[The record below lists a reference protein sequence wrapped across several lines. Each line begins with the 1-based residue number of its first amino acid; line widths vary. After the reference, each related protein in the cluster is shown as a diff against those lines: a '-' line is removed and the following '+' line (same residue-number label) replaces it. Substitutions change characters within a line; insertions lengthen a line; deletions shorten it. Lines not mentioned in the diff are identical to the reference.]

1 VAKSYT
7 GDSPTASEISLEPR
21 QSYNQV
27 FQLLEQ
33 HHQWFTNSLPLI
45 ASENIPSPAVREA
58 VLSDFGNRYAEGW
71 TGERVYAGCKYIDQV
86 EQVCIDL
93 AKQLFRIDFADVRP
107 ISGVCANLV
116 AYTTFTNPGDTML
129 ALAIPAGG
137 HISMGKKEFGGT
149 AGPVRGLN
157 VEYFPFDTEE
167 MNIDVDA
174 TEKKIQKL
182 AQEGKKPTLAMF
194 GGSVLPFP
202 HPVRELTTIFQQHDS
217 KICFDAA
224 HVAGLVAGGQFQDP
238 LHEGADAM
246 TASTHKTLPGPQGG
260 IILSKAENGERI
272 KKSTFPGNVSNHH
285 LHHLA
290 GKAIMFAEM
299 LAFGREY
306 ASRIVKNSRA
316 LAQALHE
323 RGFQVLGEKKGF
335 TKSHLLVADIT
346 KYGDGK
352 TIEKKLEDANIILN
366 RNLLPYDIK
375 AGRHFEAPGGIRAGV
390 SEVTRLGMKESDMVE
405 IADLMTRVVVKGE
418 DSRRVAADVAEF
430 RKGFQRVQYA
440 FESSKDAYAYIHIR

>member
-1 VAKSYT
+1 M
-7 GDSPTASEISLEPR
+7 EPR
-21 QSYNQV
+21 QSYNRV
-27 FQLLEQ
+27 FELLEA
-33 HHQWFTNSLPLI
+33 HQKWFANSLPLI

-58 VLSDFGNRYAEGW
+58 ILSDFGNRYAEGW
-71 TGERVYAGCKYIDQV
+71 PGERVYAGCKYIDQV
-86 EQVCIDL
+86 EQICIDL
-93 AKQLFRIDFADVRP
+93 AKQLFRVEFADVRP

-116 AYTTFTNPGDTML
+116 AYTTFTTPGDTIL

-149 AGPVRGLN
+149 AGAVRGLN

-167 MNIDVDA
+167 MNIDIDA

-182 AQEGKKPTLAMF
+182 AEEGKKPTLAML

-202 HPVRELTTIFQQHDS
+202 HPVKQLTNTLDEHET

-246 TASTHKTLPGPQGG
+246 TASSHKTLPGPQGG
-260 IILSKAENGERI
+260 LILSKPEHSEKI
-272 KKSTFPGNVSNHH
+272 KKATFPGNVSNHH

-299 LAFGREY
+299 LAFGKEY
-306 ASRIVKNSRA
+306 ASQIVKNSQA
-316 LAQALHE
+316 LAAALHE

-335 TKSHLLVADIT
+335 TRSHLLVADIT
-346 KYGDGK
+346 KFGDGK

-390 SEVTRLGMKESDMVE
+390 SEVTRLGMKESEMDH
-405 IADLMTRVVVKGE
+405 IADLMTRIVVKGE
-418 DSRRVAADVAEF
+418 DPLKVASDVSEF
-430 RKGFQRVQYA
+430 RNNYQRIHYA
-440 FESSKDAYAYIHIR
+440 FETSKEAYNYLHIR

>member
-1 VAKSYT
+1 
-7 GDSPTASEISLEPR
+7 LEPR

-27 FQLLEQ
+27 FELLEQ
-33 HHQWFTNSLPLI
+33 HHHWFANSLPLI

-93 AKQLFRIDFADVRP
+93 AKQLFKADFADVRP

-116 AYTTFTNPGDTML
+116 AYTTFTSPGDTML

-149 AGPVRGLN
+149 AGAVRGLN

-167 MNIDVDA
+167 MNIDIDA

-182 AQEGKKPTLAMF
+182 AEEGKRPTLAMF

-202 HPVRELTTIFQQHDS
+202 HPVRELTTIFQQHES

-260 IILSKAENGERI
+260 IILSKPENGEKI

-306 ASRIVKNSRA
+306 ASQIVKNSRA

-390 SEVTRLGMKESDMVE
+390 SEVTRLGMKEPEMVE
-405 IADLMTRVVVKGE
+405 IAELMTRVVVKG
-418 DSRRVAADVAEF
+418 DDPRSIAADVAEF
-430 RKGFQRVQYA
+430 RKSFQRVQYA
-440 FESSKDAYAYIHIR
+440 FESNKDAYAYLRIR

>member
-1 VAKSYT
+1 MT
-7 GDSPTASEISLEPR
+7 TLTLEPKKMHDR
-21 QSYNQV
+21 V
-27 FQLLEQ
+27 FELLLA
-33 HHQWFTNSLPLI
+33 HHKWFEASLPLI
-45 ASENIPSPAVREA
+45 ASENIPSTAVREA
-58 VLSDFGNRYAEGW
+58 IISDFGNRYAEGW
-71 TGERVYAGCKYIDQV
+71 TGERVYAGCRYIDQV
-86 EQVCIDL
+86 EQICIDL
-93 AKQLFRIDFADVRP
+93 AKELFRVDFADVRP

-116 AYTTFTNPGDTML
+116 AYTTFTNPSDTMM

-149 AGPVRGLN
+149 AGSVRGLN

-167 MNIDVDA
+167 MNIDIDA
-174 TEKKIQKL
+174 AEKKIRKL
-182 AQEGKKPTLAMF
+182 AAEGRKPSLAMF

-202 HPVRELTTIFQQHDS
+202 HPVKELAPILQEHGTKS
-217 KICFDAA
+217 CFDAA

-238 LHEGADAM
+238 MHEGVDAM
-246 TASTHKTLPGPQGG
+246 TCSTHKTLPGPQGG
-260 IILSKAENGERI
+260 LILSHPENAEKI
-272 KKSTFPGNVSNHH
+272 KRATFPGNVSNHH

-299 LAFGREY
+299 LVYGREY
-306 ASRIVKNSRA
+306 AAQIVKNSKA

-323 RGFQVLGEKKGF
+323 LGFKVLGEKKGF

-375 AGRHFEAPGGIRAGV
+375 AGRHFEAPGGIRCGV
-390 SEVTRLGMKESDMVE
+390 SEVTRLGMKESEMEE
-405 IADLMTRVVVKGE
+405 IADLMTRVVVKRE
-418 DSRRVAADVAEF
+418 DVDKVASDVSEF
-430 RKGFQRVQYA
+430 RRGYQKVHYA
-440 FESSKDAYAYIHIR
+440 FETSKDAYTYIHIR

>member
-1 VAKSYT
+1 
-7 GDSPTASEISLEPR
+7 LEPR

-33 HHQWFTNSLPLI
+33 HHQWFANSLPLI

-71 TGERVYAGCKYIDQV
+71 TGERVYAGCRYIDQV

-93 AKQLFRIDFADVRP
+93 AKQLFNVDFADVRP

-116 AYTTFTNPGDTML
+116 AYTTFTSPGNTML

-137 HISMGKKEFGGT
+137 HISMGKREFGGT
-149 AGPVRGLN
+149 AGAVRGLN

-167 MNIDVDA
+167 MNIDTDA
-174 TEKKIQKL
+174 TEKKIKKL
-182 AQEGKKPTLAMF
+182 AEDGKKPTLAMF

-202 HPVRELTTIFQQHDS
+202 HPVRELANILQQHDT

-238 LHEGADAM
+238 LREGADAM

-260 IILSKAENGERI
+260 IILSKPENGEKI

-306 ASRIVKNSRA
+306 ASQIVKNSRA

-335 TKSHLLVADIT
+335 TRSHLLVADIT
-346 KYGDGK
+346 KHGDGK

-390 SEVTRLGMKESDMVE
+390 SEVTRLGMREPEMVE
-405 IADLMTRVVVKGE
+405 IADLMTRIVVKGE
-418 DSRRVAADVAEF
+418 DSRRVATDVAEF
-430 RKGFQRVQYA
+430 RKDFQRVQYA

>member
-1 VAKSYT
+1 M
-7 GDSPTASEISLEPR
+7 EPI
-21 QSYNQV
+21 QSYNKV
-27 FQLLEQ
+27 FELLET
-33 HHQWFTNSLPLI
+33 HQKWFASSLPLI

-58 VLSDFGNRYAEGW
+58 ILSDFGNRYAEGW
-71 TGERVYAGCKYIDQV
+71 PGERVYAGCKYIDQV
-86 EQVCIDL
+86 EQICIDL
-93 AKQLFRIDFADVRP
+93 AKQLFRVDFADVRP

-116 AYTTFTNPGDTML
+116 AYTTFTSPGDTML

-149 AGPVRGLN
+149 AGSVRGLN

-167 MNIDVDA
+167 MNIDIDA

-182 AQEGKKPTLAMF
+182 AEERKKPILAML

-202 HPVRELTTIFQQHDS
+202 HPVKQLADTFQEHET

-224 HVAGLVAGGQFQDP
+224 HVAGLVAGAQFQDP
-238 LHEGADAM
+238 VHEGADAM

-260 IILSKAENGERI
+260 LILSKPENGEKI

-290 GKAIMFAEM
+290 GKAVMFAEM
-299 LAFGREY
+299 MAFGKEY
-306 ASRIVKNSRA
+306 ASQIVKNSRA
-316 LAQALHE
+316 LAAALHE

-335 TKSHLLVADIT
+335 TRSHLLVADIT
-346 KYGDGK
+346 KFGDGK

-375 AGRHFEAPGGIRAGV
+375 AGRHFEAPGGIRCGV
-390 SEVTRLGMKESDMVE
+390 SEVTRLGMKESEMVE
-405 IADLMTRVVVKGE
+405 IADLMTRIVVRGE
-418 DSRRVAADVAEF
+418 DSRKVASDVSEF
-430 RKGFQRVQYA
+430 RRDYQKVHYA
-440 FESSKDAYAYIHIR
+440 FETSKDAYTYIHIR

>member
-1 VAKSYT
+1 MAMQPRESYQ
-7 GDSPTASEISLEPR
+7 R
-21 QSYNQV
+21 V
-27 FQLLEQ
+27 FELLQ
-33 HHQWFTNSLPLI
+33 AHHEWFAGALPLI
-45 ASENIPSPAVREA
+45 ASENIPSPAVKEA
-58 VLSDFGNRYAEGW
+58 ILSDFGNRYAEGW
-71 TGERVYAGCKYIDQV
+71 TGERVYAGCRYIDQV
-86 EQVCIDL
+86 EQICIDL
-93 AKQLFRIDFADVRP
+93 AKQLFGVDFADVRP

-116 AYTTFTNPGDTML
+116 AYTTFTTPGDTMM

-149 AGPVRGLN
+149 AGAVRGLN

-167 MNIDVDA
+167 MNIDIDA
-174 TEKKIQKL
+174 TEKKFQKL
-182 AQEGKKPTLAMF
+182 AQDGKKPTLAMF

-202 HPVRELTTIFQQHDS
+202 HPVKELASTLQQNDT

-260 IILSKAENGERI
+260 IILSKSENGEKI

-299 LAFGREY
+299 LAFGKEY
-306 ASRIVKNSRA
+306 ASQIVKNSRA
-316 LAQALHE
+316 LAQGLHE
-323 RGFQVLGEKKGF
+323 LGFKVLGEKKGF

-390 SEVTRLGMKESDMVE
+390 SEVTRLGMKESEMEE
-405 IADLMTRVVVKGE
+405 IAELMARIVVKGE
-418 DSRRVAADVAEF
+418 ESRRVAKDVTEF
-430 RKGFQRVQYA
+430 RKDFQRVQFA
-440 FESSKDAYAYIHIR
+440 FESSRDAYEYIHIR

>member
-1 VAKSYT
+1 M
-7 GDSPTASEISLEPR
+7 EPR

-116 AYTTFTNPGDTML
+116 AYTTFTSPGDTML

-149 AGPVRGLN
+149 AGAVRGLN

-194 GGSVLPFP
+194 GGSVLPFA

-260 IILSKAENGERI
+260 VILSKSENGEKI

-306 ASRIVKNSRA
+306 ASQIVKNSRA

-418 DSRRVAADVAEF
+418 DSRRVADDVAEF

>member
-1 VAKSYT
+1 
-7 GDSPTASEISLEPR
+7 LEPR

-116 AYTTFTNPGDTML
+116 AYTTFTSPGDTML

-149 AGPVRGLN
+149 AGAVRGLN

-260 IILSKAENGERI
+260 VILSKSENGEKI

-299 LAFGREY
+299 LAFGKEY
-306 ASRIVKNSRA
+306 ASQIVKNSQA

-418 DSRRVAADVAEF
+418 DSRRVADDVAEF

>member
-1 VAKSYT
+1 MT
-7 GDSPTASEISLEPR
+7 TLTLEPKKMHDR
-21 QSYNQV
+21 V
-27 FQLLEQ
+27 FELLMA
-33 HHQWFTNSLPLI
+33 HHKWFEASLPLI
-45 ASENIPSPAVREA
+45 ASENIPSIAVKEA
-58 VLSDFGNRYAEGW
+58 ILSDFGNRYAEGW
-71 TGERVYAGCKYIDQV
+71 TGERVYAGCRYIDQV
-86 EQVCIDL
+86 ERICMDL
-93 AKQLFRIDFADVRP
+93 AKQLFQVEFADVRP

-116 AYTTFTNPGDTML
+116 AYTTFTSPGDTIM

-137 HISMGKKEFGGT
+137 HISMGKKEVGGT
-149 AGPVRGLN
+149 AGAVRGLN

-167 MNIDVDA
+167 MNIDTDA

-182 AQEGKKPTLAMF
+182 AEDGKKPTLAMF

-202 HPVRELTTIFQQHDS
+202 HPVRELANILQQHDS

-238 LHEGADAM
+238 LREGADAM

-260 IILSKAENGERI
+260 IILSKPENGEKI

-306 ASRIVKNSRA
+306 ASQIVKNSRA

-335 TKSHLLVADIT
+335 TRSHLLVADIT
-346 KYGDGK
+346 KFGDGK

-375 AGRHFEAPGGIRAGV
+375 AGRHFEAPGGIRCGV
-390 SEVTRLGMKESDMVE
+390 SEVTRLGMRESEMSEVAE
-405 IADLMTRVVVKGE
+405 FMTRIVIRKE
-418 DSRRVAADVAEF
+418 ESARVANDVAEF
-430 RKGFQRVQYA
+430 RKSFNKVHYA
-440 FESSKDAYAYIHIR
+440 FDSTRDAYEYIRLR

>member
-1 VAKSYT
+1 M
-7 GDSPTASEISLEPR
+7 EPR
-21 QSYNQV
+21 QSYNKI
-27 FQLLEQ
+27 FELLET
-33 HHQWFTNSLPLI
+33 HQKWFASSLPLI

-58 VLSDFGNRYAEGW
+58 ILSDFGNRYAEGW
-71 TGERVYAGCKYIDQV
+71 PGERVYAGCKYIDQV
-86 EQVCIDL
+86 EQICIDL
-93 AKQLFRIDFADVRP
+93 AKQLFRVDFADVRP

-116 AYTTFTNPGDTML
+116 AYTTFTTPGDTML

-149 AGPVRGLN
+149 AGSVRGLN

-167 MNIDVDA
+167 MNIDIDA

-182 AQEGKKPTLAMF
+182 SEEGKKPTLAML

-202 HPVRELTTIFQQHDS
+202 HPVKQLADTFQEHETR
-217 KICFDAA
+217 ICFDAA
-224 HVAGLVAGGQFQDP
+224 HVAGLVAGSQFQDP

-260 IILSKAENGERI
+260 LILSKPEHGEKI

-290 GKAIMFAEM
+290 GKAVMFAEM
-299 LAFGREY
+299 LAFGKEY
-306 ASRIVKNSRA
+306 AAQIVKNSRA
-316 LAQALHE
+316 LAAALHE

-335 TKSHLLVADIT
+335 TRSHLLVADIT
-346 KYGDGK
+346 KFGDGK

-375 AGRHFEAPGGIRAGV
+375 AGRHFEAPGGIRCGV
-390 SEVTRLGMKESDMVE
+390 SEVTRLGMKESEMEE
-405 IADLMTRVVVKGE
+405 IADLMTRIVVKGE
-418 DSRRVAADVAEF
+418 DSRKVASDVSDF
-430 RKGFQRVQYA
+430 RRDYQKVHYA
-440 FESSKDAYAYIHIR
+440 FETSKDAYTYIHIR

>member
-1 VAKSYT
+1 M
-7 GDSPTASEISLEPR
+7 
-21 QSYNQV
+21 
-27 FQLLEQ
+27 LEQ
-33 HHQWFTNSLPLI
+33 HHNWFSNSLPLI

-86 EQVCIDL
+86 EQICIDL
-93 AKQLFRIDFADVRP
+93 AKQLFRTDFADVRP

-149 AGPVRGLN
+149 AGSVRGLN
-157 VEYFPFDTEE
+157 VEYFPFDTDE

-174 TEKKIQKL
+174 TEKKLQKL
-182 AQEGKKPTLAMF
+182 SEEGKKPSLAMF

-202 HPVRELTTIFQQHDS
+202 QPVKELSDTFHQHDC

-246 TASTHKTLPGPQGG
+246 TCSTHKTLPGPQGG
-260 IILSKAENGERI
+260 LILSKPENGEKI
-272 KKSTFPGNVSNHH
+272 KKATFPGNTSNHH

-299 LAFGREY
+299 LVYGREY
-306 ASRIVKNSRA
+306 AAQIVKNSRA
-316 LAQALHE
+316 LAAALHE
-323 RGFQVLGEKKGF
+323 RGFQVLGEKMGF
-335 TKSHLLVADIT
+335 TRSHLLVADIT
-346 KYGDGK
+346 KFGDGK

-390 SEVTRLGMKESDMVE
+390 SEVTRLGMKEHEMVE
-405 IADLMTRVVVKGE
+405 IADFMTRIVVKGE
-418 DSRRVAADVAEF
+418 NPPSVAKDVSEF
-430 RKGFQRVQYA
+430 RRDFQRVHYA
-440 FESSKDAYAYIHIR
+440 FESSKDAYEYIRIR

>member
-1 VAKSYT
+1 L
-7 GDSPTASEISLEPR
+7 DPR
-21 QSYNQV
+21 HSYNQV

-33 HHQWFTNSLPLI
+33 HHEWFANSLPLI

-58 VLSDFGNRYAEGW
+58 ILSDFGNRYAEGW

-86 EQVCIDL
+86 EQICIDL

-116 AYTTFTNPGDTML
+116 AYTTFTNPGDTMF

-149 AGPVRGLN
+149 AGNVRGLN
-157 VEYFPFDTEE
+157 VEYFPFDTDE
-167 MNIDVDA
+167 MNIDIDA
-174 TEKKIQKL
+174 TEKKLQKL
-182 AQEGKKPTLAMF
+182 STDGKRPTLAMF

-202 HPVRELTTIFQQHDS
+202 QPVKELSQAFQEHDG
-217 KICFDAA
+217 KVCFDAA

-246 TASTHKTLPGPQGG
+246 TCSTHKTLPGPQGG
-260 IILSKAENGERI
+260 MILSKPEHGDKI
-272 KKSTFPGNVSNHH
+272 KKATFPGNTSNHH

-290 GKAIMFAEM
+290 GKAVMFAEM
-299 LAFGREY
+299 LAFGKEY
-306 ASRIVKNSRA
+306 ASQIVKNSRA
-316 LAQALHE
+316 LATALHE
-323 RGFQVLGEKKGF
+323 RGFNVLGEKKGF
-335 TKSHLLVADIT
+335 TRSHLLVADIT
-346 KYGDGK
+346 RFGDGK

-390 SEVTRLGMKESDMVE
+390 SEVTRLGMKEPEMVE
-405 IADLMTRVVVKGE
+405 IADLMTRIVVKGE
-418 DSRRVAADVAEF
+418 NARSVAKDVAEF
-430 RKGFQRVQYA
+430 RKDFQHVHYA
-440 FESSKDAYAYIHIR
+440 FESSKGAYEYIHMR

>member
-1 VAKSYT
+1 MTTVT
-7 GDSPTASEISLEPR
+7 LEPKKMHDR
-21 QSYNQV
+21 V
-27 FQLLEQ
+27 FELLMA
-33 HHQWFTNSLPLI
+33 HHKWFEASLPLI
-45 ASENIPSPAVREA
+45 ASENIPSIAVREA
-58 VLSDFGNRYAEGW
+58 IISDFGNRYAEGW
-71 TGERVYAGCKYIDQV
+71 TGERVYAGCRYIDQV

-93 AKQLFRIDFADVRP
+93 AKQLFNVDFADVRP

-137 HISMGKKEFGGT
+137 HISMGKREFGGT
-149 AGPVRGLN
+149 AGAVRGLN

-167 MNIDVDA
+167 MNIDTDA

-182 AQEGKKPTLAMF
+182 AEDGKKPTLAMF

-202 HPVRELTTIFQQHDS
+202 HPVRELANILQQHDS

-224 HVAGLVAGGQFQDP
+224 HVAGLVAGAQFQDP
-238 LHEGADAM
+238 MHEGADAM
-246 TASTHKTLPGPQGG
+246 TASSHKTLPGPQGG
-260 IILSKAENGERI
+260 LILSKPEHGEKI

-290 GKAIMFAEM
+290 GKAVMFAEM
-299 LAFGREY
+299 LAFGKEY
-306 ASRIVKNSRA
+306 ASQIVKNSRA

-346 KYGDGK
+346 KYGYGK

-375 AGRHFEAPGGIRAGV
+375 EGRHFEAPGGIRCGV
-390 SEVTRLGMKESDMVE
+390 SEVTRLGMKESEME
-405 IADLMTRVVVKGE
+405 HIGDLMTRIVVKGE
-418 DSRRVAADVAEF
+418 DPRKVASDVSEF
-430 RKGFQRVQYA
+430 RRNYQKVHYA
-440 FESSKDAYAYIHIR
+440 FETSKDAYSYIHIR

>member
-1 VAKSYT
+1 M
-7 GDSPTASEISLEPR
+7 EPR

-93 AKQLFRIDFADVRP
+93 AKQLFNIEFADVRP

-116 AYTTFTNPGDTML
+116 AYTTFTSPGDTML

-149 AGPVRGLN
+149 AGAVRGLN

-167 MNIDVDA
+167 MNIGIDA
-174 TEKKIQKL
+174 TEKKIRKL
-182 AQEGKKPTLAMF
+182 AEEGKKPTLAMF

-202 HPVRELTTIFQQHDS
+202 HPVRELTAIFQQHDS

-260 IILSKAENGERI
+260 VILSKPENGEKI

-306 ASRIVKNSRA
+306 ASQIVKNSRA

-335 TKSHLLVADIT
+335 TRSHLLVADIT

-390 SEVTRLGMKESDMVE
+390 SEVTRLGMKEPEMLE
-405 IADLMTRVVVKGE
+405 IAELMTRVVVKG
-418 DSRRVAADVAEF
+418 DDPRRVAADVAEF
-430 RKGFQRVQYA
+430 RKSFQRVQYA

>member
-1 VAKSYT
+1 M
-7 GDSPTASEISLEPR
+7 EPR
-21 QSYNQV
+21 QSYNTI
-27 FQLLEQ
+27 FELLET
-33 HHQWFTNSLPLI
+33 HQKWFASSLPLI

-58 VLSDFGNRYAEGW
+58 ILSDFGNRYAEGW
-71 TGERVYAGCKYIDQV
+71 PGERVYAGCKYIDQV
-86 EQVCIDL
+86 EQICMDL
-93 AKQLFRIDFADVRP
+93 AKQLFRVDFADVRP

-116 AYTTFTNPGDTML
+116 AYTTFTTPGDTML

-149 AGPVRGLN
+149 AGSVRGLQ

-167 MNIDVDA
+167 MNIDIDA

-182 AQEGKKPTLAMF
+182 SEEGKKPTLAML

-202 HPVRELTTIFQQHDS
+202 HPVKQLADTFQENETR
-217 KICFDAA
+217 ICFDAA
-224 HVAGLVAGGQFQDP
+224 HVAGLVAGSQFQDP

-260 IILSKAENGERI
+260 LILSKPEHGEKI

-290 GKAIMFAEM
+290 GKAVMFAEM
-299 LAFGREY
+299 HAFGKEY
-306 ASRIVKNSRA
+306 AAQIVKNSRA
-316 LAQALHE
+316 LAAALHE

-335 TKSHLLVADIT
+335 TRSHLLVADIT
-346 KYGDGK
+346 KFGDGK

-375 AGRHFEAPGGIRAGV
+375 AGRHFEAPGGIRCGV
-390 SEVTRLGMKESDMVE
+390 SEVTRLGMKESEMEE
-405 IADLMTRVVVKGE
+405 IADLMTRIVVKGE
-418 DSRRVAADVAEF
+418 DSRKVASDVSDF
-430 RKGFQRVQYA
+430 RRDYQKVHYA
-440 FESSKDAYAYIHIR
+440 FETSKDAYTYIHIR

>member
-1 VAKSYT
+1 M
-7 GDSPTASEISLEPR
+7 DPR

-33 HHQWFTNSLPLI
+33 HHDWFANSLPLI

-86 EQVCIDL
+86 EQICIDL

-116 AYTTFTNPGDTML
+116 AYTTFTTPGDTMF

-149 AGPVRGLN
+149 AGNVRGLN
-157 VEYFPFDTEE
+157 VEYFPFDTDD
-167 MNIDVDA
+167 MNIDIDA
-174 TEKKIQKL
+174 TEKKLRKM
-182 AQEGKKPTLAMF
+182 ADEGKKPSLAMF

-202 HPVRELTTIFQQHDS
+202 QPVKELSDAFREHDS

-246 TASTHKTLPGPQGG
+246 TCSTHKTLPGPQGG
-260 IILSKAENGERI
+260 MILSQPENGEKI
-272 KKSTFPGNVSNHH
+272 KKATFPGNTSNHH

-299 LAFGREY
+299 LAYGREY
-306 ASRIVKNSRA
+306 ATQIVKNSRA
-316 LAQALHE
+316 LAGALHE

-335 TKSHLLVADIT
+335 TRSHLLVADIT
-346 KYGDGK
+346 KFGDGK

-390 SEVTRLGMKESDMVE
+390 SEVTRLGMKEPEMEE
-405 IADLMTRVVVKGE
+405 IAELMTRVVVKGE
-418 DSRRVAADVAEF
+418 STHSVARDVAEF
-430 RKGFQRVQYA
+430 RKDFQRVHYA
-440 FESSKDAYAYIHIR
+440 FESTKDAYEYIRIR